1 MPSVNQGLG
10 EEVIDSHRGSPSLP
24 EPAWIPPDSASGSG
38 SLSSPG
44 AGTGMCWKGQVPEA
58 RQGPVGERK
67 RQLTE
72 LLTEA
77 KFNGKSS
84 SLLYYTLVSQTKKN
98 LQVKKVLMVTQHF
111 IHIS

>member
-1 MPSVNQGLG
+1 MGGFVGKP
-10 EEVIDSHRGSPSLP
+10 RGSPSLADQP
-24 EPAWIPPDSASGSG
+24 G
-38 SLSSPG
+38 SLRTRRHLRTNRASQRDPVQPTPWRREHEEPGRAPG
-44 AGTGMCWKGQVPEA
+44 AWQEG
-58 RQGPVGERK
+58 GERK
-67 RQLTE
+67 RQEPE

-84 SLLYYTLVSQTKKN
+84 SLLYYTLVSQTKKI